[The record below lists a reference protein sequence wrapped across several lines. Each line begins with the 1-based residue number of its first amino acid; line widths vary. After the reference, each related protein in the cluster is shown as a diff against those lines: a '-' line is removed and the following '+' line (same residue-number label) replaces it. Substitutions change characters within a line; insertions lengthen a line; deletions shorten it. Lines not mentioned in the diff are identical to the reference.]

1 MEQLFEKYA
10 SLAINIGV
18 NVQPGQDLVV
28 RSALSSA
35 PFTRKVVKKAYEAG
49 AKNVIVQ
56 WTDDTCTR
64 LHYDLAPDEAFN
76 EVPDYLIPMYD
87 EFVTKN
93 YALLSIVSVDPDL
106 LNGVPV
112 ERIAAANKA
121 SGEAMVDFRRAMQ
134 ADKISWSIVAV
145 PSPAWSAKVFP
156 DLVTEEEQMDA
167 LWNAIFK
174 ATRADLEDPVA
185 AWTDHVA
192 NLNAKSDFLN
202 NGKFHAIHLQAPGT
216 DLTLELPEKH
226 LWCAADSTNVNGAS
240 FMANIPTEEVFTL
253 PARNGTNG
261 VVTSKKP
268 LSYGGNLIENFSLTF
283 KDGKVVDFTAEKGYD
298 TLKTL
303 LNTDE
308 GARHL
313 GELAL
318 VPHSSPIST
327 SNIIFYNTLFDENAS
342 VHLALGSAYAFNLVG
357 GKEMSPEELETA
369 GANQSIT
376 HVDFMVG
383 DADMNIDAISKDGTK
398 TPIFRNGEWVI

>member
-1 MEQLFEKYA
+1 MEKLFEKYA
-10 SLAINIGV
+10 ALAVNIGV
-18 NVQPGQDLVV
+18 NVQPGQGLVV
-28 RSALSSA
+28 RSSLSSA
-35 PFTRKVVKKAYEAG
+35 PFTRKIVKKAYEAG

-56 WTDDTCTR
+56 WTDDACTR
-64 LHYDLAPDEAFN
+64 LHYDLAPDEAFS
-76 EVPDYLIPMYD
+76 EVPDYLVPMYD

-106 LNGVPV
+106 LNGVPAS
-112 ERIAAANKA
+112 RIAAATKA
-121 SGEAMVDFRRAMQ
+121 SGEKMIEFRRAMQ

-156 DLVTEEEQMDA
+156 DLATEEEQMDA

-192 NLNAKSDFLN
+192 NLNAKADFLN

-216 DLTLELPEKH
+216 DLTLELPAKH

-253 PARNGTNG
+253 PAANGTNG
-261 VVTSKKP
+261 VVTSTKP

-283 KDGKVVDFTAEKGYD
+283 KDGKVIDFTAEKGYD
-298 TLKTL
+298 TLETL

-318 VPHSSPIST
+318 VPHSSPISM
-327 SNIIFYNTLFDENAS
+327 SNTIFYNTLFDENAS
-342 VHLALGSAYAFNLVG
+342 VHLALGSAYAFNLIG
-357 GKEMSPEELETA
+357 GKEMTPEQLEAA

-383 DADMNIDAISKDGTK
+383 GAEMNIDAIAADGSKTA
-398 TPIFRNGEWVI
+398 IFRDGEWVI